1 MKRIL
6 FVDDDANIL
15 MGLRRSLR
23 GFRNEWEM
31 VFAEGGAAALG
42 YCAMLCRSMPWSRM
56 SGCRGWKAPC
66 SWARSCDS
74 APTPFV

>member
-31 VFAEGGAAALG
+31 VFAESGAAAL
-42 YCAMLCRSMPWSRM
+42 
-56 SGCRGWKAPC
+56 
-66 SWARSCDS
+66 
-74 APTPFV
+74 